1 MNIKQA
7 LKEKNKLIKE
17 ISENTKLMQ
26 EYNSIEDGN
35 ERPYNISELFLNIVD
50 ATRELSQLKAK
61 IHRANGPVLEDI
73 FLMAEMKSVKS
84 VGVSSS
90 PSRKYATCPSLYNL
104 FKLSAITCANSSL
117 SADGLDFFVFVSF
130 AKVLACVSNFQFVL
144 RCVCWLLV
152 QHGYEILLA
161 KCCLWSDG

>member
-26 EYNSIEDGN
+26 EYNSIEEGN

-61 IHRANGPVLEDI
+61 IHRANGSVLEDI
-73 FLMAEMKSVKS
+73 FLMAEMKSMIQSLKKMDCTSGKS
-84 VGVSSS
+84 NRDRYTSTEIVLTAEMSVVERNTKIKQLEG
-90 PSRKYATCPSLYNL
+90 KIEEIQD
-104 FKLSAITCANSSL
+104 KLDVFNANTNI
-117 SADGLDFFVFVSF
+117 V
-130 AKVLACVSNFQFVL
+130 
-144 RCVCWLLV
+144 
-152 QHGYEILLA
+152 
-161 KCCLWSDG
+161 